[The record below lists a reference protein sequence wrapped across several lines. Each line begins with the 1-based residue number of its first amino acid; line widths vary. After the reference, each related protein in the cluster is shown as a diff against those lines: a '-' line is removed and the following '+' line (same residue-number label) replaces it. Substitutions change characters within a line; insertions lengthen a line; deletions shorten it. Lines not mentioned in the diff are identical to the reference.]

1 MIGMVIVN
9 FIQLLGYRGS
19 GETREKRKERGE
31 RMRKGDVTRGGMKRG
46 KKRKERDIYLVR
58 TRIKDDS

>member
-46 KKRKERDIYLVR
+46 KKRKERDIW
-58 TRIKDDS
+58 